1 MIPLIS
7 IVGRPNVGKSTLFNR
22 LVGLRHSIIFKEP
35 GSTRDL
41 LSKKFTINNKEYELI
56 DSGGFDKDKDLYP
69 TLIRKKIIEV
79 IKKSNLIIFL
89 LDGKSGLQKEDFELI
104 TLIRKENKR
113 MVTVINKIDYKY
125 FDENLPEF
133 YKLGETEMINISAEH
148 DRNITE
154 LKDFIYKNIGNVTSN
169 QNEDNYSKIA
179 IVGKPNV
186 GKSTLINK
194 IADEEIS
201 IVSEKPGTT
210 RDAVNLEIIRNK
222 KKYMFIDTA
231 GLRRKSKIYEKVEYY
246 STSRAID
253 TIENSNI
260 AVFMIDSQLGPSKQD
275 SKILNLIKKNNKAVI
290 IVLNKSDLIPKELK
304 NNERLKEVILQ
315 YFPQINYAKIII
327 ISALEGKNINKI
339 FKEIDEIEIKLNF
352 KVNINNFN
360 KFLKKI
366 VEKYSVPVQRGK
378 RFKIYYGSQT
388 KTNPPEFIIF
398 SNFAKNLPNPF
409 RKFFERS
416 IRKEYGFDG
425 ISFKLSFRTTRKE

>member
-1 MIPLIS
+1 M
-7 IVGRPNVGKSTLFNR
+7 
-22 LVGLRHSIIFKEP
+22 
-35 GSTRDL
+35 
-41 LSKKFTINNKEYELI
+41 INNKEYELI
-56 DSGGFDKDKDLYP
+56 DSGGFDKDKMTFILH
-69 TLIRKKIIEV
+69 LIRRKIIEV

-154 LKDFIYKNIGNVTSN
+154 LKDFIYKNIGNVISN

-194 IADEEIS
+194 IAEEEIS

-275 SKILNLIKKNNKAVI
+275 SKILNLIKKI
-290 IVLNKSDLIPKELK
+290 I
-304 NNERLKEVILQ
+304 RL
-315 YFPQINYAKIII
+315 
-327 ISALEGKNINKI
+327 
-339 FKEIDEIEIKLNF
+339 
-352 KVNINNFN
+352 
-360 KFLKKI
+360 
-366 VEKYSVPVQRGK
+366 
-378 RFKIYYGSQT
+378 
-388 KTNPPEFIIF
+388 
-398 SNFAKNLPNPF
+398 
-409 RKFFERS
+409 
-416 IRKEYGFDG
+416 
-425 ISFKLSFRTTRKE
+425 

>member
-1 MIPLIS
+1 M
-7 IVGRPNVGKSTLFNR
+7 
-22 LVGLRHSIIFKEP
+22 
-35 GSTRDL
+35 
-41 LSKKFTINNKEYELI
+41 INNKEYELI
-56 DSGGFDKDKDLYP
+56 DSGGFDKDNDLYP
-69 TLIRKKIIEV
+69 TLIRRKIIEV

-89 LDGKSGLQKEDFELI
+89 LDGKSDFKKEDFELI

-133 YKLGETEMINISAEH
+133 YKLGETDMINISAEH

-154 LKDFIYKNIGNVTSN
+154 LKDFIYKNIGNVISN

-194 IADEEIS
+194 IAEEEIS
-201 IVSEKPGTT
+201 IVSEKPGTTT

-275 SKILNLIKKNNKAVI
+275 SKILNLIKKI
-290 IVLNKSDLIPKELK
+290 I
-304 NNERLKEVILQ
+304 RL
-315 YFPQINYAKIII
+315 
-327 ISALEGKNINKI
+327 
-339 FKEIDEIEIKLNF
+339 
-352 KVNINNFN
+352 
-360 KFLKKI
+360 
-366 VEKYSVPVQRGK
+366 
-378 RFKIYYGSQT
+378 
-388 KTNPPEFIIF
+388 
-398 SNFAKNLPNPF
+398 
-409 RKFFERS
+409 
-416 IRKEYGFDG
+416 
-425 ISFKLSFRTTRKE
+425 